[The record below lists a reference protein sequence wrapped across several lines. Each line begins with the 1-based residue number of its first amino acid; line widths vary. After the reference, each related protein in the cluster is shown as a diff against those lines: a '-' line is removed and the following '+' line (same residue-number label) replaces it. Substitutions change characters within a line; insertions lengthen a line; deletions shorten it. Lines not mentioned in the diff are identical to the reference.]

1 MATTNTNS
9 EMQPKDKSDS
19 KWLHDAGYRGMPEFM
34 ASYGFKI
41 PDEWDDAKKLL
52 AEFRDEQQKEW
63 EAKQRPG
70 ATMSSKEIAEAILWH
85 QRMGHLNYHELKML
99 PAAATGCP
107 DFKFNVDDIPVCES
121 CTAAGVK
128 DR

>member
-1 MATTNTNS
+1 
-9 EMQPKDKSDS
+9 MQPKDKSDS
-19 KWLHDAGYRGMPEFM
+19 KWLRDAGYRGMPEFM
-34 ASYGFKI
+34 ASYGLKD
-41 PDEWDDAKKLL
+41 PEDWDDAKKIL
-52 AEFRDEQQKEW
+52 AKLRDEQQREW

-70 ATMSSKEIAEAILWH
+70 TTTSSKEIAEAILWH

-99 PAAATGCP
+99 SAAATGCP